1 MLHHTDYEEWKPLE
15 TDEVVDKEKIHI
27 SSHGRLK
34 SFKTNEKG
42 HILKFA
48 TVRGYK
54 TITLRLE
61 SGGRRSFYIHKL
73 VANHFIPN
81 DDSEKKFVL
90 HLDHDKENNQMENL
104 KWATKEEK
112 EKHQQSNPAWRDGI
126 TRSAKLTESKV
137 RLIKERIFDP
147 NRKTRMKMIARQF
160 GISEMQLYRIKS
172 GENWGH
178 IKVEIPAE
186 GVEVPQEE
194 GTGEKEA

>member
-1 MLHHTDYEEWKPLE
+1 MILQPGYEEWLPLAH
-15 TDEVVDKEKIHI
+15 DEIVDREKIHI

-34 SFKTNEKG
+34 SFKTEEKG
-42 HILKFA
+42 RILKFA

-54 TITLRLE
+54 TITLRLAD
-61 SGGRRSFYIHKL
+61 GGRRSYYIHKL
-73 VANHFIPN
+73 VADHFLKK
-81 DDSEKKFVL
+81 DDDAQRYVI
-90 HLDHDKENNQMENL
+90 HLDHNKENNQMENL
-104 KWATKEEK
+104 KWATKEQK
-112 EKHQQSNPAWRDGI
+112 EKHQQENPLWREGI

-178 IKVEIPAE
+178 VTIDLP
-186 GVEVPQEE
+186 
-194 GTGEKEA
+194 EADSDAK